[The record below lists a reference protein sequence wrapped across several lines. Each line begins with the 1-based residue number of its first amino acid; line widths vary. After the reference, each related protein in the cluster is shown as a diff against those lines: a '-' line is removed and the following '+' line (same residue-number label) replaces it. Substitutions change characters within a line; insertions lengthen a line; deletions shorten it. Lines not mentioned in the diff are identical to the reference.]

1 MSGMSQAQDDSAR
14 LDAIRER
21 VLVGLESALRDRLF
35 TDLTVADIVAAA
47 GMSKRS
53 FYEVFPH
60 KNACLLWHAQRHND
74 RVIDDIEHRLLSA
87 PDKLAG
93 ARLAVEGFFGPLRD
107 HPGVARAHLIETYG
121 LGADGLVIRQSIK
134 ARYAEM
140 LQRAA
145 MADDGTEVVELDDI
159 SAAGLVGAFNDMAIQ
174 AVVDDFVD
182 YEKTLD
188 TAVDFIRAMFVG
200 MWVEKHWGPID
211 LRRFARTASDA

>member
-1 MSGMSQAQDDSAR
+1 MSQSQDDVVR

-21 VLVGLESALRDRLF
+21 VLVGLETALRDRSF
-35 TDLTVADIVAAA
+35 IDLTVADIVAEA

-74 RVIDDIEHRLLSA
+74 RVIDDIERRMHTA

-93 ARLAVEGFFGPLRD
+93 ARLAVEGFFVPLRE

-121 LGADGLVIRQSIK
+121 LGEDGILIRQAIK
-134 ARYAEM
+134 ARYAQM
-140 LQRAA
+140 LQRVA
-145 MADDGTEVVELDDI
+145 MADDGTEVVQLDDI

-174 AVVDDFVD
+174 AVVDNFVD
-182 YEKTLD
+182 FDKTLD
-188 TAVDFIRAMFVG
+188 TAVDFVRAMFVG
-200 MWVEKHWGPID
+200 MWVEKNWGPID
-211 LRRFARTASDA
+211 LRRFAKTGAGSDV

>member
-1 MSGMSQAQDDSAR
+1 MTQLQDESLR

-21 VLVGLESALRDRLF
+21 VLAGLESALRDRSF
-35 TDLTVADIVAAA
+35 IELTVADIVAAA

-74 RVIDDIEHRLLSA
+74 QIINDIEIRMRNA

-121 LGADGLVIRQSIK
+121 LGEDGIIIRQAIK
-134 ARYAEM
+134 GRYAQM
-140 LQRAA
+140 LQRVA
-145 MADDGTEVVELDDI
+145 MADDGTEVVELDDVA
-159 SAAGLVGAFNDMAIQ
+159 AAGLVGSFNELAIQ
-174 AVVDDFVD
+174 AVVEDFND
-182 YEKTLD
+182 YDQTID
-188 TAVDFIRAMFVG
+188 AAVDFVRAMFVG

-211 LRRFARTASDA
+211 LRRFARTTSDA